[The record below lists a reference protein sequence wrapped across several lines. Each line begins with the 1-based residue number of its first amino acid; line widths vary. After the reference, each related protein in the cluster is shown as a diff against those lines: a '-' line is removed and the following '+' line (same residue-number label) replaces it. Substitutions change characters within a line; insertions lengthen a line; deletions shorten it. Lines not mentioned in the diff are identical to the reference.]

1 MEEEDNNKEE
11 QKTAPLLLSLSRFAF
26 PTSRRVVV
34 VFDDTQ
40 KALSDM
46 CVRWCFGTSARAG
59 TSLSLSLSL
68 SLSCSFLFSRK
79 SLSLSKVSLFLSL
92 AFTYAFK
99 FFFNAFFASSTDQ
112 TTSAFLVRV
121 GSGHLFSHFRASVRI

>member
-1 MEEEDNNKEE
+1 MFVGVLVL
-11 QKTAPLLLSLSRFAF
+11 PRGL
-26 PTSRRVVV
+26 
-34 VFDDTQ
+34 
-40 KALSDM
+40 
-46 CVRWCFGTSARAG
+46 VR
-59 TSLSLSLSL
+59 LSLSLSL
-68 SLSCSFLFSRK
+68 VFVFILTK
-79 SLSLSKVSLFLSL
+79 VSLSLSKVSLFLSL

>member
-11 QKTAPLLLSLSRFAF
+11 KKTAPLLLSLSRFAF

-68 SLSCSFLFSRK
+68 VFVFILTK
-79 SLSLSKVSLFLSL
+79 VSLSKVSLFLSL

>member
-1 MEEEDNNKEE
+1 
-11 QKTAPLLLSLSRFAF
+11 
-26 PTSRRVVV
+26 
-34 VFDDTQ
+34 VFVGV
-40 KALSDM
+40 LVLPRGL
-46 CVRWCFGTSARAG
+46 VR
-59 TSLSLSLSL
+59 LSLSLSL
-68 SLSCSFLFSRK
+68 SLVFVFILTK
-79 SLSLSKVSLFLSL
+79 VSLSKVSLFLSL

>member
-1 MEEEDNNKEE
+1 MFVGVLVL
-11 QKTAPLLLSLSRFAF
+11 PRGL
-26 PTSRRVVV
+26 
-34 VFDDTQ
+34 
-40 KALSDM
+40 
-46 CVRWCFGTSARAG
+46 VR
-59 TSLSLSLSL
+59 LSLSLSL
-68 SLSCSFLFSRK
+68 SLVFVFILTK
-79 SLSLSKVSLFLSL
+79 VSLSKVSLFLSL

>member
-34 VFDDTQ
+34 VFDDIQ

-68 SLSCSFLFSRK
+68 SRVRFYSHESLSLE
-79 SLSLSKVSLFLSL
+79 SLSLSLSR
-92 AFTYAFK
+92 FY
-99 FFFNAFFASSTDQ
+99 
-112 TTSAFLVRV
+112 VR
-121 GSGHLFSHFRASVRI
+121 F

>member
-68 SLSCSFLFSRK
+68 VFVFILTK
-79 SLSLSKVSLFLSL
+79 VSLSLSKVSLFLSL